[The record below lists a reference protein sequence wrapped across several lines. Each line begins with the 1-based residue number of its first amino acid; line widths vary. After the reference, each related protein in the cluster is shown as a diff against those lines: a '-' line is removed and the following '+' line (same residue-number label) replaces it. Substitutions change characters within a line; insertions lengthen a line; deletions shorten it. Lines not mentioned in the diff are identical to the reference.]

1 MNGLG
6 LRLSRLRLGA
16 AIVLGSAWIS
26 KWRCSTLKEE
36 IENLWFV
43 LFLGIEGRRDTFFVL
58 HVQVS
63 SLINQKLDHFI
74 AITIDSVKDWS
85 LILGVSVVEACPE
98 VDELLCRAN
107 VTLSNRV
114 IYRSLSILV
123 LSVNNISS
131 LGTQEFD
138 DLGISFTSCIEERR
152 LLKRIFFHGVNT
164 QLDQHIDHPEGK
176 IVVLDDA
183 RREDWSLAEV
193 LSLINNCS
201 DINVVSADHANDLI
215 YFALLYLIEDGP
227 VEHTLL
233 AHLLQSCVLSGC
245 HLTFLSDTCNR
256 RLFVLLL
263 VGRLDLSSGWF
274 GDNCLLNLLIFSEG
288 RLYIRVWSSHC
299 RLLLFLGKR
308 RLSLSN
314 FAKARRRISVRIF
327 RTL

>member
-58 HVQVS
+58 HIQVS

-107 VTLSNRV
+107 VTFSNRV
-114 IYRSLSILV
+114 INRSLPILV
-123 LSVNNISS
+123 LSVDNISS

-138 DLGISFTSCIEERR
+138 NLGISFTSSIEERR
-152 LLKRIFFHGVNT
+152 LL
-164 QLDQHIDHPEGK
+164 
-176 IVVLDDA
+176 
-183 RREDWSLAEV
+183 
-193 LSLINNCS
+193 
-201 DINVVSADHANDLI
+201 
-215 YFALLYLIEDGP
+215 
-227 VEHTLL
+227 
-233 AHLLQSCVLSGC
+233 
-245 HLTFLSDTCNR
+245 
-256 RLFVLLL
+256 
-263 VGRLDLSSGWF
+263 
-274 GDNCLLNLLIFSEG
+274 
-288 RLYIRVWSSHC
+288 
-299 RLLLFLGKR
+299 
-308 RLSLSN
+308 
-314 FAKARRRISVRIF
+314 
-327 RTL
+327 